1 MMIARRKADLI
12 KGIMKRSELTNQ
24 AKLCK
29 KRTGEQTK
37 DEGLRN
43 KKARFAFQIKGNDGN
58 HWYNTDGS
66 MYYEETSTHDEESGK
81 EIELK
86 QKIKD
91 LELKLS
97 MAKKVFQQLIHA
109 LFMFS
114 LSNVNYM
121 FNMNT
126 TARKESISQ
135 MVTRI
140 KEGLR

>member
-1 MMIARRKADLI
+1 
-12 KGIMKRSELTNQ
+12 
-24 AKLCK
+24 
-29 KRTGEQTK
+29 
-37 DEGLRN
+37 
-43 KKARFAFQIKGNDGN
+43 
-58 HWYNTDGS
+58 
-66 MYYEETSTHDEESGK
+66 MYHEETSTHDEESGK

-121 FNMNT
+121 FNMIT
-126 TARKESISQ
+126 TTRKESISQ